1 MIISKSKFIEIL
13 NRLENYTKLQ
23 DKINDLFKELID
35 NKEQDF
41 CNAGSI
47 CIGHESVVVKLL
59 EDMFE
64 TDLITWWIYELDYGK
79 HYVPGCLQ
87 KEEEGKI
94 VNIDVSNADKLYDL
108 LIKDL
113 KGRIE
118 NE

>member
-1 MIISKSKFIEIL
+1 MLVNKNDFIEII

-23 DKINDLFKELID
+23 DKIDDLFKGLLD
-35 NKEQDF
+35 NRENDF

-64 TDLITWWIYELDYGK
+64 TDLLSWWIYELNYGK
-79 HYVPGCLQ
+79 EYKPGCLT
-87 KEEEGKI
+87 EDEME
-94 VNIDVSNADKLYDL
+94 IDVSTADKLYDV

-113 KGRIE
+113 ERKRKYE
-118 NE
+118 L